1 MYDVR
6 YVGPFVLEDIIHF
19 NRIAKLLVLEEVGI
33 DYESE
38 DFWRGG
44 FEIIRGWMNELQE
57 AK

>member
-1 MYDVR
+1 MPKIEAILAAGGSRD
-6 YVGPFVLEDIIHF
+6 P
-19 NRIAKLLVLEEVGI
+19 KLVLQEVGI